1 MASQNATIQQTL
13 AIKKISIVYLTT
25 KICNESA
32 VIRTPKIN
40 IRPDILILLI
50 DDLLRFFQTHNK

>member
-13 AIKKISIVYLTT
+13 AIKKINIVYLTA

-32 VIRTPKIN
+32 VIRTPKIS